1 MKENVIFVISHY
13 SHLELTANLK
23 MQKRIWDF
31 LSEVLSHF
39 AIVSRS
45 YVSDIEK
52 QNSYMDTI

>member
-45 YVSDIEK
+45 YVSD
-52 QNSYMDTI
+52 T